1 MSKTPP
7 PWNLTRK
14 QYENI
19 LEIPFKEKSKEKL
32 EIFKFYFENFL
43 LTGMID
49 HYEWVREA
57 LIKGK
62 NVPEKVISDYQNL
75 KIKEKPAAIIWPEYK
90 NFPKNI
96 EVSTW
101 IDKTTRKHPALIN
114 FLAKIL
120 EKAIVKIPDKPFSR
134 IHIYITEEP
143 NIQILPFQLNPPEEI
158 KPYLLTT
165 RKAIRETI
173 SGLKELEK
181 KATKNAIKKMGV
193 DPFKILEEIAKHY
206 KN

>member
-1 MSKTPP
+1 M
-7 PWNLTRK
+7 
-14 QYENI
+14 
-19 LEIPFKEKSKEKL
+19 
-32 EIFKFYFENFL
+32 
-43 LTGMID
+43 MD

-57 LIKGK
+57 LIKG
-62 NVPEKVISDYQNL
+62 EKISKEILSDYPDL
-75 KIKEKPAAIIWPEYK
+75 KVEERPIAIIWPAYR
-90 NFPKNI
+90 NFPENI

-101 IDKTTRKHPALIN
+101 INKTIRKQPALIN

-120 EKAIVKIPDKPFSR
+120 ENATDQIPDKPFSR
-134 IHIYITEEP
+134 IHIYINEEP

-165 RKAIRETI
+165 RKAIRESI

-181 KATKNAIKKMGV
+181 EVTKNAIKKMGV
-193 DPFKILEEIAKHY
+193 NPFKILEEVAKHY